1 MKAPAGIPCVR
12 KLRGG
17 ATEGVAHNVCHRT
30 PPLLRGEAPVNSRA
44 ARLSNPLDTFR
55 PAPNLTTLH
64 AKLRTTAMTTPFVT
78 PAWLAEHL
86 NDPDVVV
93 VDGSW
98 YLPALAR
105 DPRAE
110 YLAGHIPGAIWFD
123 VDQYADLSSPL
134 PHMLLP
140 PADFAAL
147 AGRLGIADTDT
158 IVVYDGAGLSSAP
171 RVRWTF
177 TVMGAK
183 DVRILSGGLP
193 AWRAE
198 NRPLETAEVARPAT
212 TFHAD
217 FDPQRVALLAD
228 MQALVRTGDRQIID
242 ARPAGRFAGTDAE
255 PRPGLKPGH
264 MPNAISAPATT
275 LVESGRLKSPDA
287 LKAQF
292 VAAGIDLTKPI
303 VTTCGSG
310 VTAATLKLALE
321 QAGAKDVILYDGS
334 WAEWGGRDDTE
345 VVRG

>member
-1 MKAPAGIPCVR
+1 
-12 KLRGG
+12 
-17 ATEGVAHNVCHRT
+17 
-30 PPLLRGEAPVNSRA
+30 LRGEAPVNSRA
-44 ARLSNPLDTFR
+44 ASLSNPLDAFR
-55 PAPNLTTLH
+55 PAPNLTTLR
-64 AKLRTTAMTTPFVT
+64 AEIRTTAMTTPFVT
-78 PAWLAEHL
+78 PAWLADHL

-123 VDQYADLSSPL
+123 VDQYADLSTPL
-134 PHMLLP
+134 PHMLMP

-147 AGRLGIADTDT
+147 AGRLGVADTDT

-177 TVMGAK
+177 AVMGAK

-212 TFHAD
+212 SFNAD
-217 FDPQRVALLAD
+217 FDPGRVALLAD
-228 MQALVRTGDRQIID
+228 MQALVRTGHRQIID

-255 PRPGLKPGH
+255 PRPGLRSGH

-275 LVESGRLKSPDA
+275 LVENGRLKSPDT

-292 VAAGIDLTKPI
+292 AAAGIDLTKPI

-321 QAGAKDVILYDGS
+321 QAGARDVILYDGS

-345 VVRG
+345 IVTG

>member
-1 MKAPAGIPCVR
+1 
-12 KLRGG
+12 
-17 ATEGVAHNVCHRT
+17 
-30 PPLLRGEAPVNSRA
+30 
-44 ARLSNPLDTFR
+44 
-55 PAPNLTTLH
+55 
-64 AKLRTTAMTTPFVT
+64 MTTDPFVT

-86 NDPDVVV
+86 TDPNVVV

-123 VDQYADLSSPL
+123 VDQYADLTTTL
-134 PHMLLP
+134 PHMLMP
-140 PADFAAL
+140 PADFADL

-158 IVVYDGAGLSSAP
+158 IVVYDGLGLSSAP

-177 TVMGAK
+177 MVMGAK
-183 DVRILSGGLP
+183 DVRILAGGLP
-193 AWRAE
+193 AWRAG

-212 TFHAD
+212 TFKVD
-217 FDPQRVALLAD
+217 FDPGRVALIAD
-228 MQALVRTGDRQIID
+228 MQRLVRSGERQIID
-242 ARPAGRFAGTDAE
+242 ARPAGRFAGTDPE
-255 PRPGLKPGH
+255 PRPGLRSGH
-264 MPNAISAPATT
+264 MPNAISAPAVN
-275 LVESGRLKSPDA
+275 LVENGQLKPPDV

-292 VAAGIDLTKPI
+292 AAAGVDLARPI

-334 WAEWGGRDDTE
+334 WTEWASRDDTE
-345 VVRG
+345 IVTG